1 MKIANIYNE
10 KKPVISFEVF
20 PPKKNHDIGTIYKT
34 IEGLTELGPD
44 FISVTYGAGGNG
56 GNQTLEIAS
65 LIKNQYGIEALAHL
79 TCVNSEKGTIKRK
92 LDQLQEKGI
101 ENLLALRGDMPI
113 SGEGRPVKDYQYAI
127 DLVKDVK
134 AYGNFSIGGAAYP
147 EGHIECDDINRDI
160 DCLKDKVEAG
170 VEFLISQLFF
180 ENQLFYRFLEQ
191 LRGQGIHCKIS
202 AGIMPILNKK
212 QIEKMIFLCG
222 ASLPARV
229 IKLLA
234 RYEHQPDTLRKKGI
248 EYAAQQVSD
257 LIKNGVDGI
266 HLYTMNKPEIAREIM
281 AQLNI

>member
-1 MKIANIYNE
+1 MKRNQLF
-10 KKPVISFEVF
+10 PLRSFLQ
-20 PPKKNHDIGTIYKT
+20 KKNHDIGTIYKT

-147 EGHIECDDINRDI
+147 EGHIECDDINQDI

>member
-101 ENLLALRGDMPI
+101 ENLLALRGDMPT

-147 EGHIECDDINRDI
+147 EGHIECDDINQDI

-191 LRGQGIHCKIS
+191 LRGQGIYCKIS

>member
-147 EGHIECDDINRDI
+147 EGHIECDDINQDI

>member
-191 LRGQGIHCKIS
+191 LRGQGIYCKIS